1 MLCDNCH
8 NRDAT
13 VHLIQIV
20 NGQKRENHLCDTC
33 SKEKGEAFFASAMDL
48 DLGLEQFDLSNII
61 SGLMGLMV
69 QKKDEEVNL
78 ENKCPN
84 CGMKYSE
91 FKKSA
96 LLGCD
101 KCYSNLNNL
110 LKPVITRI
118 QGKMEHTGKIPGNQM
133 EEFTS
138 KRKLVK
144 LKEELKQAIVLEEF
158 EKAAQIRDEIKKI
171 QNDF

>member
-8 NRDAT
+8 NREAT
-13 VHLIQIV
+13 VHLVQVI
-20 NGQKRENHLCDTC
+20 NGQKRESHLCDIC
-33 SKEKGEAFFASAMDL
+33 SKEKGDALFASTM

-69 QKKDEEVNL
+69 QKKDEDVNL
-78 ENKCPN
+78 ENECPN

-91 FKKSA
+91 FKKNA

-101 KCYSNLNNL
+101 KCYDTFKNL
-110 LKPVITRI
+110 LQPVITRI
-118 QGKMEHTGKIPGNQM
+118 QGKMEHTGKIPNGQRV
-133 EEFTS
+133 EFTN

-144 LKEELKQAIVLEEF
+144 LKEELKQAITLEEF
-158 EKAAQIRDEIKKI
+158 EKAAKIRDQIKKV
-171 QNDF
+171 QSEF